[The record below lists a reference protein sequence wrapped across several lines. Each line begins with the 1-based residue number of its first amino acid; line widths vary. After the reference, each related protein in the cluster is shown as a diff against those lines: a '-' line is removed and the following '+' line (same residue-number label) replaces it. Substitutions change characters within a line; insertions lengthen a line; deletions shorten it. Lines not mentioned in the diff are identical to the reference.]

1 MSEKIK
7 AIRGS
12 EERAKE
18 VKQWLIDHG
27 ATHAVGYLCNRKD
40 MLYYVEP
47 DGYVRFLEYDYAYL
61 FDVEELPR
69 WRAPQGKQYYY
80 ITSLYMINKIPD
92 HYQSFNDRHYEIGNY
107 FATLEE
113 AEEMRNN
120 LLFQLTSKRV

>member
-12 EERAKE
+12 KERTKD
-18 VKQWLIDHG
+18 VKQWLRAQG
-27 ATHAVGYLCNRKD
+27 ALMNIHTCE
-40 MLYYVEP
+40 EP
-47 DGYVRFLEYDYAYL
+47 DFLYFVRDNKSVDFLPESDAFL

-80 ITSLYMINKIPD
+80 ITSLYLINKIPD
-92 HYQSFNDRHYEIGNY
+92 HYQNFNDRHYEVGNY

-120 LLFQLTSKRV
+120 LLFQLTSKRI